1 MKKRQLSI
9 CLLFAIATLAGCGT
23 NADGERCNPLRA
35 KIRDAHP
42 TCQPDPSL
50 TSVCMLDGGASD

>member
-1 MKKRQLSI
+1 VSYCCALD
-9 CLLFAIATLAGCGT
+9 ANG
-23 NADGERCNPLRA
+23 